1 MRVSSSGL
9 CILALGA
16 TLSGG
21 MAQEKSAKEKPA
33 SAFDAVR
40 LLNPQQ
46 QAALAII
53 AGREGA
59 LRPERWHLLLHEP
72 ESETGL
78 REVVVT
84 KGKITASRTISQFS
98 EKLSVENVFA
108 PESLKLDSDKV
119 VRTARDYARANHVM
133 IAKMHF
139 DLRRSGPEGAAHWT
153 AICQNERGEE
163 LGRLV
168 INASDSGTVISH
180 AGFALA
186 PMPEQATTAAA
197 SVAER
202 RARSKPLS
210 EKTARRRTAAPPF
223 AAAPQPGQQPPPR
236 AGFFDR
242 VFGSPR

>member
-1 MRVSSSGL
+1 MRFPSRHL
-9 CILALGA
+9 CLLAFGA
-16 TLSGG
+16 ALTPAV
-21 MAQEKSAKEKPA
+21 AQEKSNKEKPA
-33 SAFDAVR
+33 TAFDAVR

-53 AGREGA
+53 AGREGI
-59 LRPERWHLLLHEP
+59 LRPESWHLLLHEP

-84 KGKITASRTISQFS
+84 KAKVTASRTISQFS

-119 VRTARDYARANHVM
+119 ARTARDYARANHVT

-139 DLRRSGPEGAAHWT
+139 DLRRSGAEGAAHWT
-153 AICQNERGEE
+153 AICLNERGEE

-168 INASDSGTVISH
+168 INASDAGTVVSH
-180 AGFALA
+180 AGFALV
-186 PMPEQATTAAA
+186 PMPEQATAAAA
-197 SVAER
+197 SLSDR
-202 RARSKPLS
+202 RSKPRLMP
-210 EKTARRRTAAPPF
+210 EKTARRRNGEPPF
-223 AAAPQPGQQPPPR
+223 AAAPQPPPR
-236 AGFFDR
+236 SGFFDR